1 MIPSQNNKFL
11 PAKTEDLNTDFNYS
25 RQNLYKL
32 IETAMAGLEEM
43 VPVTQQAQNAR
54 CYEVLFNAI
63 KVTAE
68 LNEKLADQSVKKE
81 EVIKGGDTINQTLIT
96 TADLAKHV
104 EKLIKKPDVK
114 KRKQ

>member
-1 MIPSQNNKFL
+1 MSNNDMIPSQNNKFL

-81 EVIKGGDTINQTLIT
+81 DVGKKEEMVN
-96 TADLAKHV
+96 A
-104 EKLIKKPDVK
+104 KKPN
-114 KRKQ
+114 